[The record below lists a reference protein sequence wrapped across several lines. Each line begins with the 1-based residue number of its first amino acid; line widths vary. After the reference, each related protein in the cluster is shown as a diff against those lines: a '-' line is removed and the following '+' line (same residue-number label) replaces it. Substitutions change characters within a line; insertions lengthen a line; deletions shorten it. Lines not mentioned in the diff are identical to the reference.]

1 MSWSRPAVSVINEA
15 WPLWQLTF
23 TWLVITATWEDLV
36 PIVCRHFTKWGLEIF
51 LSVVFGLGFRKEVNV
66 NRRHDSWD
74 AMVLCCVVLFIEGR
88 TRGSLV
94 ALFTDQKV
102 TNHESRISN
111 FHFSFESYN
120 QHVKYRFSSCSYA
133 KKW

>member
-1 MSWSRPAVSVINEA
+1 MLFLASVSGKKLMLIVGMIPEMSW
-15 WPLWQLTF
+15 
-23 TWLVITATWEDLV
+23 
-36 PIVCRHFTKWGLEIF
+36 
-51 LSVVFGLGFRKEVNV
+51 
-66 NRRHDSWD
+66 
-74 AMVLCCVVLFIEGR
+74 CCVVLFIEGR